1 MEKNDNEA
9 LLDALGGME
18 VETID
23 AEAGIARLYF
33 NVLPSFCHSGGRIAQ
48 GGFVTAWLD
57 SAMAH
62 ALIHHTRY
70 QTNVASLE
78 IKVSFLEQVGPGR
91 VLAEGRIR
99 RLGRRV
105 VFLEGSLYS
114 EDGER
119 LLATATSTG
128 VLVPMAPRPAADA

>member
-1 MEKNDNEA
+1 MPKNDNEA

-23 AEAGIARLYF
+23 AKAGIARLYF

-62 ALIHHTRY
+62 AVIHQQEHKST
-70 QTNVASLE
+70 VASLE

-105 VFLEGSLYS
+105 VFLEGSLFS
-114 EDGER
+114 EDGAR

-128 VLVPMAPRPAADA
+128 MLVPLTAGS

>member
-1 MEKNDNEA
+1 MQEHENDP
-9 LLDALGGME
+9 LLEALGGME
-18 VETID
+18 IESID
-23 AEAGIARLYF
+23 AQAGVARLIF
-33 NVLPSFCHSGGRIAQ
+33 NVLPGFCHSGGRIAQ

-62 ALIHHTRY
+62 AIIHHTRRESS
-70 QTNVASLE
+70 VASLE

-105 VFLEGSLYS
+105 AFLEGSLFS
-114 EDGER
+114 EDGSR

-128 VLVPMAPRPAADA
+128 MLVPYSG